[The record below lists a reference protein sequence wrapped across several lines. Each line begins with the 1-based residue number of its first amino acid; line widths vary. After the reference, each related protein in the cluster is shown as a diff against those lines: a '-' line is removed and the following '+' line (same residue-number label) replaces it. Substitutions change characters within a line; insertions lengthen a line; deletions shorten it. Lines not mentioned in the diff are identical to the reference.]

1 MCNTL
6 REYSADIKERI
17 SVMSEKR
24 NGFKSP
30 DLSKLQLVVID
41 EKTRIYVDIK
51 EDPEK
56 AKKNYLERL
65 ENKRP

>member
-1 MCNTL
+1 
-6 REYSADIKERI
+6 
-17 SVMSEKR
+17 MSDKKQ

-41 EKTRIYVDIK
+41 DKTRIYVDIK
-51 EDPEK
+51 EDPEE

-65 ENKRP
+65 ENRKP

>member
-1 MCNTL
+1 
-6 REYSADIKERI
+6 
-17 SVMSEKR
+17 MSDKR
-24 NGFKSP
+24 QNGFKSP

-56 AKKNYLERL
+56 AKQNYLERL
-65 ENKRP
+65 ENRKP